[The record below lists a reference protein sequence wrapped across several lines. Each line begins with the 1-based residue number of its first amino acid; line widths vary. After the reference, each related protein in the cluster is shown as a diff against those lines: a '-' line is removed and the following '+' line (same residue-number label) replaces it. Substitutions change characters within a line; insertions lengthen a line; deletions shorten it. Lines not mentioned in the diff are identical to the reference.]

1 MEKHSQKPGKII
13 PWFGVPDWARIE
25 KASWVLGT
33 HSFLLLTVDVKGLC
47 ASNSNP
53 DFSEVMMDYN
63 LNLKDKNNSF
73 LP

>member
-1 MEKHSQKPGKII
+1 MARNQGIPFPGLGSQTGQEL
-13 PWFGVPDWARIE
+13 E
-25 KASWVLGT
+25 KANWVLGT
-33 HSFLLLTVDVKGLC
+33 HPFLLLTVGVKGLP

-53 DFSEVMMDYN
+53 DFFELMMDYN